1 VVQDTELTSN
11 KEGFDSPW
19 DRQLYMKK
27 IAIIEKIHNDGL
39 ELLKKKQ
46 NYDFELITDISE
58 ENLIKKLPEFDAC
71 TLRVSKL
78 NENILKHCPKLKVIS
93 RHGVGYDNVDL
104 DYIKKKNITLLI
116 TATANAVAV
125 AEHVIYMML
134 SISKSI
140 NRYDAEV
147 RTGNFKKNSLSI
159 ETLELFNKEIL
170 ILGFGRIGKSLIKR
184 CLGFDMKVKIFD
196 PFVSKD
202 SINEFGGTKIDNLDD
217 GLKMCDY
224 LSLHVPLTEKTR
236 NMINYSKLKTMKQN
250 AIIINTSRGG
260 IINEIDL
267 DKAINEKIIFGAG
280 LDVFEKE
287 PVDINN
293 PLLKNKKV
301 LLSPHSATFTNECKS
316 RMSIEAANNIIDFFE
331 NKIDKSMVVKV

>member
-1 VVQDTELTSN
+1 
-11 KEGFDSPW
+11 
-19 DRQLYMKK
+19 MKK
-27 IAIIEKIHNDGL
+27 IAVIEKIHNDGL
-39 ELLKKKQ
+39 ELLKKNKG
-46 NYDFELITDISE
+46 YDYELITDTSE

-104 DYIKKKNITLLI
+104 NYIKRKKITLLI
-116 TATANAVAV
+116 TATANAIAV

-140 NRYDAEV
+140 NQYDSEV
-147 RTGNFKKNSLSI
+147 RSGNFKKNSSKI
-159 ETLELFNKEIL
+159 ETFELFNKEIL

-184 CLGFDMKVKIFD
+184 CLGFDMKVKVFD

-202 SINEFGGTKIDNLDD
+202 LIESLGGAKIENLDE
-217 GLKMCDY
+217 GLKTCDY
-224 LSLHVPLTEKTR
+224 LSLHVPLSEKTR
-236 NMINYSKLKTMKQN
+236 NMIDYSKLSIMKKN

-260 IINEIDL
+260 VINEIDL
-267 DKAINEKIIFGAG
+267 DRAINKNIIFGAG
-280 LDVFEKE
+280 LDVFDKE
-287 PVDINN
+287 PVDMNN
-293 PLLKNKKV
+293 PILKNKKV

-316 RMSIEAANNIIDFFE
+316 RMSLETTKNIIDFFE
-331 NKIDKSMVVKV
+331 NKIDKSMIVKI